1 MLLLRCFIL
10 SALCVLS
17 GCASTDK
24 KDSTTE
30 AVDYNAEFNQLIT
43 QFKKSP
49 ESVTYEKLWH
59 VYLKSDQ
66 IDNSGVKQNDYMLLI
81 QKIENS
87 ELSCAD
93 INWEDITHQNF
104 WSIKPHI
111 SGQTCYESLGNTKQ
125 ASFHASVIEFILTG
139 ILSNGDGK
147 NYYSAY
153 EIATWGDASDVIEF
167 SGYEVID
174 SYLEL
179 KHYGQALYF
188 IYVVNDPET
197 GFQKEIYFEN
207 NKFLHEIMNIQYPF
221 ASLDNQLKTNIIDVY
236 SKSDPNAKIA
246 KAKNLISERKYDDA
260 VNMYLSATNDGSA
273 IANYLLGVL
282 CHSKKQSVLPQSDCA
297 SYLFQAAEMGYMNA
311 SIALAFVYK
320 EGVEVEQS
328 EQIFAE
334 IMSSV
339 EGKFEPGE
347 AWFKFATFYNNI
359 LGIKDDVKYQKYLN
373 KAAALGSKK
382 AEYASILMDLKGVND
397 KDKKQIDDISN
408 RLKLVAEKGLDT
420 AQITYANI
428 LIRTNKK
435 GSEKWNEAKVWI
447 DKSAAQNNPFAN
459 YLLGNAY
466 QYNYFGEKDLLKAY
480 FAYNEAALDYHPNAQ
495 LKVGYFND
503 IGRVVETDKRLAMSW
518 YFLCAK
524 ASNLNCVRNLGINF
538 QNGTVVERNYEV
550 ALHYYQF
557 ASDKGLAK
565 STTSLA
571 LMYWF
576 GNGTEKDIN
585 KANQLFEKSCDMR
598 DGEGC
603 MNLGTR
609 YREGEAEGF
618 NQDHVRANELFQKAC
633 DYGYMGGC
641 NNLANSYEN
650 SWGVTLNYIRASE
663 LYKFAC
669 DAGEAMSCSN
679 LGYMY
684 EHGNGLQQDTNKAKE
699 LYLRACNSG
708 HEIGCSNYRGL
719 P

>member
-1 MLLLRCFIL
+1 M
-10 SALCVLS
+10 LS

-24 KDSTTE
+24 KDLPAE

-66 IDNSGVKQNDYMLLI
+66 IDNSGVKQDDYLLI
-81 QKIENS
+81 VQKLENS

-93 INWEDITHQNF
+93 INWVDITHQNF

-111 SGQTCYESLGNTKQ
+111 SAQTCYESLGNTEQ
-125 ASFHASVIEFILTG
+125 ASFHASIIEFILSG

-207 NKFLHEIMNIQYPF
+207 NKFLHEVMNIQYPF
-221 ASLDNQLKTNIIDVY
+221 ASLDNQLKTGVVDLY
-236 SKSDPNAKIA
+236 SKSGSYAKIA
-246 KAKNLISERKYDDA
+246 KAKSLINERKYDDA
-260 VNMYLSATNDGSA
+260 VNMYLSASNDGSA

-282 CHSKKQSVLPQSDCA
+282 CHSKKQSILPQTDCA

-320 EGVEVEQS
+320 EGIEVEQN

-339 EGKFEPGE
+339 EARFEPGE
-347 AWFKFATFYNNI
+347 AWFKFATFYTNI
-359 LGIKDDVKYQKYLN
+359 LGIKDDVKYQEYLN
-373 KAAALGSKK
+373 KAAGLGSQK
-382 AEYASILMDLKGVND
+382 AELASIMIDIKNVDD
-397 KDKKQIDDISN
+397 KDKKQVNDITN
-408 RLKLVAEKGLDT
+408 RLKIVAEKGLDT
-420 AQITYANI
+420 AQVTYANI

-435 GSEKWNEAKVWI
+435 GSKKWNEAKLWI
-447 DKSAAQNNPFAN
+447 DKSAEQNNPFAN
-459 YLLGNAY
+459 YLSGNAY
-466 QYNYFGEKDLLKAY
+466 QYGYFGEKDLLKAY
-480 FAYNEAALDYHPNAQ
+480 FAYNEAALDYYPDAQ
-495 LKVGYFND
+495 LEVGYFND
-503 IGRVVETDKRLAMSW
+503 IGKVAETDKRLAMSW

-524 ASNLNCVRNLGINF
+524 ALNLNCLRNIGIF
-538 QNGTVVERNYEV
+538 FENGIVVEQDFEV
-550 ALHYYQF
+550 ALHYYKL
-557 ASDKGLAK
+557 ASDRGHAQ

-571 LMYWF
+571 KMYWSGKGVDKSF
-576 GNGTEKDIN
+576 N
-585 KANQLFEKSCDMR
+585 KANELFLQSCEKRDGEGCNHLGTSYLDGEGFEIALDKANELFEKSCNYSYS
-598 DGEGC
+598 DGC
-603 MNLGTR
+603 
-609 YREGEAEGF
+609 
-618 NQDHVRANELFQKAC
+618 K
-633 DYGYMGGC
+633 
-641 NNLANSYEN
+641 NLALSYEKGR
-650 SWGVTLNYIRASE
+650 GVDLSYSRAAEFYE
-663 LYKFAC
+663 LSC
-669 DAGEAMSCSN
+669 DLGSSMSCSN

-684 EHGNGLQQDTNKAKE
+684 SHGEGIPQDASKAKE
-699 LYLRACNSG
+699 LYLKACEG
-708 HEIGCSNYRGL
+708 GLVIGCHNYRKL
-719 P
+719 N

>member
-1 MLLLRCFIL
+1 MLFLRCFLL
-10 SALCVLS
+10 SVLCALS

-30 AVDYNAEFNQLIT
+30 TVDYNAEFNQLIT
-43 QFKKSP
+43 QFKNSP
-49 ESVTYEKLWH
+49 ESVAYEKLWH

-66 IDNSGVKQNDYMLLI
+66 IDNSGLKQDEYMLLV
-81 QKIENS
+81 QKLENN

-93 INWEDITHQNF
+93 INWEYITHQNF

-111 SGQTCYESLGNTKQ
+111 SAQTCYESLGNAEQ
-125 ASFHASVIEFILTG
+125 ASFHASVIEFILSG

-167 SGYEVID
+167 SGYEIID

-197 GFQKEIYFEN
+197 GYQKEIYFEN
-207 NKFLHEIMNIQYPF
+207 NKFLHEVMNIQYPF
-221 ASLDNQLKTNIIDVY
+221 ASLDNKLKTDVIDLF
-236 SKSDPNAKIA
+236 SKSSSYAKIA
-246 KAKNLISERKYDDA
+246 KAKTLINERKYDDA

-282 CHSKKQSVLPQSDCA
+282 CHSKKQAILPHSDCA

-311 SIALAFVYK
+311 SIALAFLYK
-320 EGVEVEQS
+320 EGIEVEQN

-339 EGKFEPGE
+339 EGQFEPGE
-347 AWFKFATFYNNI
+347 AWFKFATFYTNI
-359 LGIKDDVKYQKYLN
+359 LGIKNDIKYQGYLN

-382 AEYASILMDLKGVND
+382 AEYASIMVDIKNVDD
-397 KDKKQIDDISN
+397 KDKKQVDDITN
-408 RLKLVAEKGLDT
+408 RLKVVAEKGLDT

-435 GSEKWNEAKVWI
+435 GSEKWNEAKFWI
-447 DKSAAQNNPFAN
+447 DKAAEKGNPFAN
-459 YLLGNAY
+459 YLSGNAY
-466 QYNYFGEKDLLKAY
+466 QYGYFGEEDLLKAY
-480 FAYNEAALDYHPNAQ
+480 FAYNEAALDYYPNAQ
-495 LKVGYFND
+495 LEVGYFND

-524 ASNLNCVRNLGINF
+524 DLNLNCLRNIGNNF
-538 QNGTVVERNYEV
+538 QNGTVVEQDYEV
-550 ALHYYQF
+550 ALHYYKL
-557 ASDKGLAK
+557 ASDRGHAK
-565 STTSLA
+565 SLTSLG
-571 LMYWF
+571 LMYWS
-576 GNGTEKDIN
+576 GKGVEKN
-585 KANQLFEKSCDMR
+585 FTRANELFLQSCEKR

-603 MNLGTR
+603 NHLGTS
-609 YREGEAEGF
+609 YLDGEGF
-618 NQDHVRANELFQKAC
+618 EIDLNKANELLEKSC
-633 DYGYMGGC
+633 NYGHSDGC
-641 NNLANSYEN
+641 NGLANSYERGR
-650 SWGVTLNYIRASE
+650 GVDLNYLRAAE
-663 LYKFAC
+663 LYERSC
-669 DAGEAMSCSN
+669 EMGNAMSCSN

-684 EHGNGLQQDTNKAKE
+684 RHGNGLQQDINKAKE
-699 LYLRACNSG
+699 LYIRACKGGN
-708 HEIGCSNYRGL
+708 EIGCSNYRGL
-719 P
+719 IQ